1 MTDSISCKL
10 FSSNPLCTTE
20 LTREFS
26 LCRIVEYKNVD
37 LNNYYTVSE
46 HGFLRY
52 HHGDMEF
59 TSLERWLQE
68 YRCHCHLRQV
78 PFFKLFCLSKPFV
91 LWHKN
96 VRHNNFIISRRSL
109 KNNLFMLN
117 VVLWPALLRMRQKCC
132 EIGEI
137 DQVKNCPEKFH
148 DFVNDMVTS
157 AFPATFLDSAFT
169 LDEFV
174 YQQGLTEMESRL
186 IRAATLAYSRPGH
199 HSHRTK
205 KTASAKQATNIIVT
219 PRLIRWAILD

>member
-117 VVLWPALLRMRQKCC
+117 VV
-132 EIGEI
+132 
-137 DQVKNCPEKFH
+137 KNCPEKFH